1 MMAKHRIG
9 RVDLPYSNLV
19 PPIRLPDYYIN
30 LEKRKAKKEAAN
42 GGVSHTD
49 NEKSRRGKSVDL
61 GTVRLFL
68 MPSIRNF
75 CYMLS
80 ISTQLI
86 RILRLRFLLAK
97 N

>member
-9 RVDLPYSNLV
+9 RVELPYSNLV

-42 GGVSHTD
+42 GGISHMD

-61 GTVRLFL
+61 GTVRLSL
-68 MPSIRNF
+68 ILSLCNL
-75 CYMLS
+75 CCMLP
-80 ISTQLI
+80 IST
-86 RILRLRFLLAK
+86 
-97 N
+97 

>member
-9 RVDLPYSNLV
+9 RVELPYSNLV

-42 GGVSHTD
+42 GGISHMD

-61 GTVRLFL
+61 GTVRLSFIL
-68 MPSIRNF
+68 SF
-75 CYMLS
+75 CNLCCMLP
-80 ISTQLI
+80 ISTQLT
-86 RILRLRFLLAK
+86 RVSRLLFLLAR